1 MDTADSMQRQMGHAR
16 KEYEEI
22 LRKQYWYLLRI
33 KNNNTVTEMKNEFDG
48 FISRWNMAWGSNLS
62 VEDISINTS
71 KSGKQTEIK
80 DWKNRKNIYI
90 F

>member
-1 MDTADSMQRQMGHAR
+1 
-16 KEYEEI
+16 
-22 LRKQYWYLLRI
+22 
-33 KNNNTVTEMKNEFDG
+33 MKNEFDG
-48 FISRWNMAWGSNLS
+48 FISRLNTAWGNDLS

-90 F
+90 